1 MRSRWPW
8 VGAHQLECLRWFR
21 PRSLTSFE
29 WSRDH
34 AWNSAR
40 RQWGKQ
46 KQGDTSRHDSN
57 KPADGQVN
65 EEAGWWPWYGWSHGQ
80 GLICWDLLKQVVM
93 HSAIYSL
100 HEVLDRDLPRAPFHT
115 EVAMRAAAFVIL
127 YWSESLCTS
136 YFNFM
141 CWMRLG
147 FSSKGSGKAT
157 PTSSCRKLLASRLQ
171 LESRSEKLYF
181 YVVVFAS
188 STELG
193 RYGSQAPSWG
203 KGDKGSGAGA
213 SWKQKACWKTGLLL
227 DRSHGRS

>member
-136 YFNFM
+136 YFNFVEWGWGSPAKGQGKPPRPAPAENFWQADCSLSQDQKNCISM
-141 CWMRLG
+141 LWSLPVRLNLVG
-147 FSSKGSGKAT
+147 T
-157 PTSSCRKLLASRLQ
+157 VPKLLPGGKVTKVLEQERV
-171 LESRSEKLYF
+171 ESRKR
-181 YVVVFAS
+181 V
-188 STELG
+188 
-193 RYGSQAPSWG
+193 G
-203 KGDKGSGAGA
+203 K
-213 SWKQKACWKTGLLL
+213 QVYC
-227 DRSHGRS
+227 